1 MDENIMKLIDR
12 LIAAE
17 RLNMVYESKLKR
29 VSEIV
34 WDAERECVNNQY
46 SYRTDIDDVDIT
58 TAQIRKAIG
67 LEPEVATVAAFAEKK
82 RKRDEEED
90 D

>member
-12 LIAAE
+12 LIASE
-17 RLNMVYESKLKR
+17 RLNITYEARLR
-29 VSEIV
+29 WVAEIV
-34 WDAERECVNNQY
+34 RDAEKECANNQY
-46 SYRTDIDDVDIT
+46 SYRDIDDVAVN
-58 TAQIRKAIG
+58 TALIRKAIG

-82 RKRDEEED
+82 RKQTEKED

>member
-17 RLNMVYESKLKR
+17 RLNMVYEAKLKR

-34 WDAERECVNNQY
+34 WDAERECARSKY
-46 SYRTDIDDVDIT
+46 SNKNDIDDVYIAT
-58 TAQIRKAIG
+58 VKIRKAIG

>member
-17 RLNMVYESKLKR
+17 RLNIAYEARLKR
-29 VSEIV
+29 VADLV
-34 WDAERECVNNQY
+34 RDVERECASNKY
-46 SYRTDIDDVDIT
+46 SNKNDIDDVYIAT
-58 TAQIRKAIG
+58 VQIRKAIG